1 MHLSDTVFLTIVLGV
16 KDPCEAISGPWHHV
30 ACTVSLPCSWSR
42 MHWRVFIALL
52 NRFSRLSWS
61 RGCAFFY
68 GAGAR
73 IDWPDGANRVS
84 PLGASYLGFRWIFKG
99 PTWRCTTFFFFGL
112 PYLIQILP
120 SRDLGCEGK
129 CWVDRLQDGR
139 SFAQKIEDEAKH
151 RNSLMRAFLVNSAE
165 RFSGHQVM

>member
-1 MHLSDTVFLTIVLGV
+1 MHLFDTVFLTIVLGV
-16 KDPCEAISGPWHHV
+16 KDSFEAISGLWHHV

-61 RGCAFFY
+61 RGCTFFY

-99 PTWRCTTFFFFGL
+99 PTWWCTTFFFLVCLTLSLFKYFL
-112 PYLIQILP
+112 PGI
-120 SRDLGCEGK
+120 S
-129 CWVDRLQDGR
+129 
-139 SFAQKIEDEAKH
+139 AA
-151 RNSLMRAFLVNSAE
+151 RASAE
-165 RFSGHQVM
+165 WIDYRTAGPLHRRVKTGRNM